1 MSTGR
6 ATRSDAQR
14 NRAAILDAA
23 ARLFASTDNVS
34 LADVAEEAGVTRTT
48 LYRHFSDRDALVDA
62 LIIHVA
68 TGVVPGLL
76 DEIESL
82 PLADALSVLSHA
94 VVTLAHEHRF
104 LIAATAHRFDQAV
117 RSAIT
122 DEPVT
127 HLLRRHEQLVTPDVD
142 LDWLARCVR
151 SLCLTAISD
160 TRPTGQV
167 AADLAGSLRRLV
179 LVDGA

>member
-1 MSTGR
+1 M
-6 ATRSDAQR
+6 
-14 NRAAILDAA
+14 
-23 ARLFASTDNVS
+23 
-34 LADVAEEAGVTRTT
+34 
-48 LYRHFSDRDALVDA
+48 
-62 LIIHVA
+62 
-68 TGVVPGLL
+68 PGLL

-160 TRPTGQV
+160 TRRTGQV

>member
-1 MSTGR
+1 MATAR

-14 NRAAILDAA
+14 NHAAILDAA
-23 ARLFASTDNVS
+23 ARLFASTDVVS

-62 LIIHVA
+62 LIVHVA
-68 TGVVPGLL
+68 SGVVPGLL
-76 DEIESL
+76 DEIERL
-82 PLADALSVLSHA
+82 PLGEALTVLSHA

-127 HLLRRHEQLVTPDVD
+127 QLLRRHEQLVAPDVD

-151 SLCLTAISD
+151 SLCLVAISD
-160 TRPTGQV
+160 TRPTAQV
-167 AADLAGSLRRLV
+167 AGDLAASLRRLV
-179 LVDGA
+179 LADPA